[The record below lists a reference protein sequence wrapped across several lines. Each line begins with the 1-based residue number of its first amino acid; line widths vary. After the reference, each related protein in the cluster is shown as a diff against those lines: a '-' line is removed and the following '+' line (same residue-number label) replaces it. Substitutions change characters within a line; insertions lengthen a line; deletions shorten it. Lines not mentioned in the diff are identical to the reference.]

1 MDYLNNTLTAR
12 IVARDNASRVIGR
25 ISSKIQRFHRD
36 VNNLNRSVNTT
47 QTSMR
52 RFGNA
57 GVKAGDAV
65 EKSFK
70 GANYEIRNLTQN
82 LNKALG
88 LYAAFQGMAAMITT
102 SDSMTSARNKLN
114 YINSNALGDAG
125 VTTNA
130 DGTSSYSRATLNA
143 TDTDL
148 TKMYTSAQKVR
159 SSYTGMVSN
168 VSKSMT
174 LAPDAFQGN
183 IDNAIRFQEIMAE
196 AYTLGGASAQ
206 EMHSSMY
213 QMIQALGAGILAGDE
228 LRSVREGA
236 PLAYKE
242 IEKFAQGLY
251 NTETS
256 LKDLASQG
264 KITSDIV
271 VAAMMGAGDSI
282 DAAFAM
288 TDMTFAQAW
297 ELLKNSTTRAFDP
310 VFKQLNALLNSDTGK
325 KAIEILITLIE
336 GLADVMYI
344 LVSIAGVVADF
355 IVKHWDVV
363 KYVIFGIIFAI
374 GLVILAL
381 NLMVLQFIWAGVQS
395 ALGLSIPLLGFI
407 ALATAI
413 GGVVFWLASL
423 IFNASKTTADGI
435 ANAAMF
441 VGAMI
446 LAIVTVIVA
455 YILLAEIT
463 ITAGIYL
470 IVIAIIGALMLLAG
484 IFLKY
489 ADIIMGIWYGVGEV
503 LKAIW
508 NNFGVFFINKTI
520 FLQKSFWTF
529 VNNIINTFKPFLEL
543 VNAGLEAMGKQTI
556 DLNFAANKLDD
567 IPNYLEYQSVSDAFS
582 KGYTKGSN
590 KGKAL
595 QDRVNGIGD
604 KITDLKKQ
612 LDDGF
617 NLNENALN
625 GGNGGAL
632 DDIASDTSDISDAVA
647 LSAEDLEYLRKI
659 AAMEWKKEYTNTNI
673 VVDMT
678 NNNTINN
685 DGDLDGIVTTL
696 SQKLRE
702 ELGEVANGVY
712 L

>member
-1 MDYLNNTLTAR
+1 MNNTLTAR
-12 IVARDNASRVIGR
+12 IVARDQASRVIGR
-25 ISSKIQRFHRD
+25 ISSKVQRFHRD
-36 VNNLNRSVNTT
+36 FNNLNRTLNTS

-65 EKSFK
+65 QKSFK

-82 LNKALG
+82 LNRALG
-88 LYAAFQGMAAMITT
+88 LYAAFQGMATMITT
-102 SDSMTSARNKLN
+102 SDEMTAARNKLN
-114 YINSNALGDAG
+114 YINSTSLGSGG
-125 VTTNA
+125 VTTNT
-130 DGTSSYSRATLNA
+130 DGTTSYSRATLNA
-143 TDTDL
+143 TDEDL

-159 SSYTGMVSN
+159 TNYAGMVSN

-206 EMHSSMY
+206 EMHTSMY
-213 QMIQALGAGILAGDE
+213 QMIQALGSGILAGDE

-242 IEKFAQGLY
+242 IEKFAQGIY

-264 KITSDIV
+264 MITSDIV
-271 VAAMMGAGDSI
+271 VAAMMQAGTSI
-282 DAAFAM
+282 DDAFAM
-288 TDMTFAQAW
+288 TDMTYAQAW

-310 VFKQLNALLNSDTGK
+310 VFKQLNALLNSDTGR
-325 KAIEILITLIE
+325 KAIEILINLIE
-336 GLADVMYI
+336 SLADVMYI
-344 LVSIAGVVADF
+344 VVSIAGVVADF
-355 IVKHWDVV
+355 IVKHWDVI
-363 KYVIFGIIFAI
+363 KYVLFGIIFAI
-374 GLVILAL
+374 TLVILAL
-381 NLMVLQFIWAGVQS
+381 NMMVLQFIWAGVQS
-395 ALGLSIPLLGFI
+395 ALGLSIPFLGFI
-407 ALATAI
+407 ALAIAI
-413 GGVVFWLASL
+413 GSIVYWLASL

-446 LAIVTVIVA
+446 LAIVTAIVA

-463 ITAGIYL
+463 VTAGLYL
-470 IVIAIIGALMLLAG
+470 IVIAIIGLLMLLAG
-484 IFLKY
+484 VFLKY
-489 ADIIMGIWYGVGEV
+489 ADVIMGIWFGTGEA

-508 NNFGVFFINKTI
+508 DNFGIFFTNTTI
-520 FLQKSFWTF
+520 FLQRAFWSF
-529 VNNIINTFKPFLEL
+529 VDNLINTFKPFLEL
-543 VNAGLEAMGKQTI
+543 VNSGLEAMGKQTI
-556 DLNFAANKLDD
+556 DLDFAANKLNDV
-567 IPNYLEYQSVSDAFS
+567 PEYAEYKNVTDAFT
-582 KGYTKGSN
+582 KGYAKGSN
-590 KGKAL
+590 KGKAI
-595 QDRVNGIGD
+595 QDKVNGIGD

-617 NLNENALN
+617 NLDETALT
-625 GGNGGAL
+625 GGTL
-632 DDIASDTSDISDAVA
+632 DDIASDTSNISDAVA

-659 AAMEWKKEYTNTNI
+659 AAMEWKKEYTTANI

-678 NNNTINN
+678 NNNTINGEN
-685 DGDLDGIVTTL
+685 DLDGIVTTL
-696 SQKLRE
+696 SAKLRE

-712 L
+712 V